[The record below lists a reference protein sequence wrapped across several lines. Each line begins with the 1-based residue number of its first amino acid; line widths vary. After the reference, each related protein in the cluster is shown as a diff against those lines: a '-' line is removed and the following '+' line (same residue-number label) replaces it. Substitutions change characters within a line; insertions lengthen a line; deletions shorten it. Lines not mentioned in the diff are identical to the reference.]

1 MLASGPDCSVQEA
14 KDLTMAPA
22 MLLKFSSLLSVYIIL
37 SSSLVSF
44 TQSFMFL
51 IRVRSNV
58 GTWKLQLDSD
68 DSDDTRRNKGDL
80 TVRDVLSDGIFEAWQ
95 LVQPLSLDPSG
106 KEPLSKTKTLQQ
118 QGLKHGSMIYCR
130 VEERDLLANDSDDN
144 GNSLVSPTATT
155 SQIKDQAL
163 HGKSVCSATTQP
175 LEDGVAQRCILID
188 LIVCTGFQTKTG
200 NRQ

>member
-1 MLASGPDCSVQEA
+1 MLASGPDCSVHQA

-37 SSSLVSF
+37 SSSLLSF

-68 DSDDTRRNKGDL
+68 DSDDTRSTSRNKGDL

-95 LVQPLSLDPSG
+95 LTQPLSLDPSG

-144 GNSLVSPTATT
+144 GNSSVSPTATT
-155 SQIKDQAL
+155 SHIKDQDQAL
-163 HGKSVCSATTQP
+163 QGKSVCCTT
-175 LEDGVAQRCILID
+175 
-188 LIVCTGFQTKTG
+188 T
-200 NRQ
+200 

>member
-1 MLASGPDCSVQEA
+1 
-14 KDLTMAPA
+14 
-22 MLLKFSSLLSVYIIL
+22 
-37 SSSLVSF
+37 
-44 TQSFMFL
+44 MFL

-58 GTWKLQLDSD
+58 GTWKLQL

-106 KEPLSKTKTLQQ
+106 KEPLSKIKTLQQ

-163 HGKSVCSATTQP
+163 QGKPVCCTTTRRRIRTTFYTHRSYCMHRVP
-175 LEDGVAQRCILID
+175 NE
-188 LIVCTGFQTKTG
+188 
-200 NRQ
+200 NE